1 MSRRFSTP
9 IDLQQLELLR
19 PRLEQRTGD
28 PTSGVEGQ
36 LYWNQTTDKV
46 RVCTLTGSPGTW
58 VDVLFGPVTS
68 ADIQDATITDT
79 DVAAANKDGTAVT
92 PSLRTL
98 GTGAAQAAAGNDS
111 RLSDSRAPSGAAG
124 GDLTG
129 TFPSPTVGP
138 LKIDDTKV
146 AAANKD
152 GVAATPSMRTLGT
165 GAQQAAAGTDARLS
179 DSRAPNGPAGGDLSG
194 TYPNPQIAAG
204 TIVDADVNAANKD
217 GLAAVPSMR
226 TIGAGGQQVVAGND
240 ARLSNSRAPTAHATT
255 HQPGGSDAMA
265 VDQAAATA
273 SLRTL
278 GTGATQAA
286 AGTDSRLSDARTPT
300 AHAASH
306 QPGGGDALAV
316 DAAAA
321 TGSLRTVGLAT
332 AVQAMPGTTR
342 LDQIAAPTA
351 ARTMN
356 NQQIT
361 GLADPSNP
369 QDAATKAYVDASA
382 QGLDVKGSV
391 KAASIGANVTLPPG
405 GATFTLDGVTTAN
418 GDRVLLKDQTTPAQN
433 GIYVVSGI
441 GTAAVL
447 TRSTDA
453 DSSAEVTPGMF
464 TFVEQG
470 TVNADSGWVLTTD
483 APITLGTTGLAFAQF
498 SGAGSITAGAGLT
511 KTGNS
516 LAVNVDSSSI
526 EINANTLRVKAL
538 GITNAMLAGAIDL
551 AAKVT
556 GLLGIANG
564 GTGASTAAAARTNL
578 KAAGYYDN
586 AATHGAGTTISILAA
601 THGLGAGR
609 NKMVKVLEESSGDC
623 IETDEAINASGDITL
638 TFAVS
643 QAANSMRVL
652 VAGW

>member
-1 MSRRFSTP
+1 MARRFATP

-28 PTSGVEGQ
+28 PSSGVEGQ
-36 LYWNQTTDKV
+36 VYWNTTTDKV
-46 RVCTLTGSPGTW
+46 RVCSVTGSPGTW
-58 VDVLFGPVTS
+58 VDLLFGPVTS
-68 ADIQDATITDT
+68 ADIADGTITDT
-79 DVAAANKDGTAVT
+79 DVAAANKDGAAGT

-98 GTGAAQAAAGNDS
+98 GTGATQAAAGNDA
-111 RLSDSRAPSGAAG
+111 RLGAASPPNGAAG
-124 GDLTG
+124 GDL
-129 TFPSPTVGP
+129 
-138 LKIDDTKV
+138 
-146 AAANKD
+146 A
-152 GVAATPSMRTLGT
+152 
-165 GAQQAAAGTDARLS
+165 
-179 DSRAPNGPAGGDLSG
+179 G
-194 TYPNPQIAAG
+194 TYPNPTVGALKIDDSKVA
-204 TIVDADVNAANKD
+204 AANKD

-226 TIGAGGQQVVAGND
+226 TIGAGAQQVVAGND
-240 ARLSNSRAPTAHATT
+240 ARLTNSRAPTAHATT
-255 HQPGGSDAMA
+255 HQPGGSDPMA

-300 AHAASH
+300 AHSAPIE
-306 QPGGGDALAV
+306 PGGGDAMAV

-356 NQQIT
+356 GQQIT

-369 QDAATKAYVDASA
+369 QDAATKAYVDATAS
-382 QGLDVKGSV
+382 GLDVKASV
-391 KAASIGANVTLPPG
+391 RAASIGSNVTLPPG
-405 GATFTLDGVTTAN
+405 GASFTLDGVTTAN

-433 GIYVVSGI
+433 GIYTVSGI
-441 GTAAVL
+441 GSSAVL
-447 TRSTDA
+447 TRATDA

-470 TVNADSGWVLTTD
+470 TVNADAGFVLTTD
-483 APITLGTTGLAFAQF
+483 APIVLGTTGLAFAQF

-516 LAVNVDSSSI
+516 LAVNVDNASI

-564 GTGASTAAAARTNL
+564 GTGASTAAAARANLVTNGVYSNG
-578 KAAGYYDN
+578 AV
-586 AATHGAGTTISILAA
+586 HGAGTSIAITAA

-609 NKMVKVLEESSGDC
+609 NKIVQVREEATGDE
-623 IETDEAINASGDITL
+623 IEADTNVAANGDVTV
-638 TFAVS
+638 TFAAS
-643 QAANSMRVL
+643 QSANSMRVL
-652 VAGW
+652 IAGW

>member
-1 MSRRFSTP
+1 
-9 IDLQQLELLR
+9 
-19 PRLEQRTGD
+19 
-28 PTSGVEGQ
+28 
-36 LYWNQTTDKV
+36 
-46 RVCTLTGSPGTW
+46 
-58 VDVLFGPVTS
+58 
-68 ADIQDATITDT
+68 
-79 DVAAANKDGTAVT
+79 
-92 PSLRTL
+92 
-98 GTGAAQAAAGNDS
+98 
-111 RLSDSRAPSGAAG
+111 
-124 GDLTG
+124 
-129 TFPSPTVGP
+129 
-138 LKIDDTKV
+138 
-146 AAANKD
+146 
-152 GVAATPSMRTLGT
+152 VAATRST
-165 GAQQAAAGTDARLS
+165 
-179 DSRAPNGPAGGDLSG
+179 
-194 TYPNPQIAAG
+194 
-204 TIVDADVNAANKD
+204 
-217 GLAAVPSMR
+217 
-226 TIGAGGQQVVAGND
+226 
-240 ARLSNSRAPTAHATT
+240 
-255 HQPGGSDAMA
+255 
-265 VDQAAATA
+265 
-273 SLRTL
+273 
-278 GTGATQAA
+278 
-286 AGTDSRLSDARTPT
+286 
-300 AHAASH
+300 
-306 QPGGGDALAV
+306 V

-369 QDAATKAYVDASA
+369 QDAATKAYVDASS

-470 TVNADSGWVLTTD
+470 TTNADSGWVLTTD

-498 SGAGSITAGAGLT
+498 SGAGTITAGAGLT

-586 AATHGAGTTISILAA
+586 AATHGAGTSISILAA

-609 NKMVKVLEESSGDC
+609 NKIVKVLEESSGDV
-623 IETDEAINASGDITL
+623 IETDEAINASGDVTVG
-638 TFAVS
+638 FAVS

-652 VAGW
+652 IAGW